1 MRASHEREDL
11 TPAPEGLPIRL
22 HLNVVLASSLLL
34 GAGVFHGCHGPAQDH
49 SRFESAVLLREHTVL
64 FSFKHLVYRPAEGI
78 AAFPD
83 GGVPKYDRDE
93 NLLGTYH
100 IPSGVLRILR
110 REHNHRWT
118 DGQGTYG
125 IQRSRG
131 GVALVTQGGQLRRDL
146 SKNEFEDWFVDIE
159 TGAFQPV
166 DYRAALAERK
176 LATTGIYLVDERG
189 TLLFVTEPLE
199 AGGGKRD
206 ERDASLWIR
215 TPAGEFV
222 HVAQTSHYE
231 GMEGDGLIYWIPET
245 RRFHAFDVVT
255 LATRDLPGYRVRPQ
269 EDVTEGVSVE
279 TGGQRL
285 MFGRKTGA
293 AWEYEPLPI
302 EPARLKQH

>member
-1 MRASHEREDL
+1 MRSL
-11 TPAPEGLPIRL
+11 
-22 HLNVVLASSLLL
+22 LNVVLAVFLLP
-34 GAGVFHGCHGPAQDH
+34 GASVFLGCHGPAQDH

-110 REHNHRWT
+110 RETNRRWA

-131 GVALVTQGGQLRRDL
+131 GVAFVTQGGQLRRDL
-146 SKNEFEDWFVDIE
+146 SKSAFEDWLVD
-159 TGAFQPV
+159 TGTGVFQPA
-166 DYRAALAERK
+166 DFRSALLERK
-176 LATTGIYLVDERG
+176 LSSTAMYLVDERG
-189 TLLFVTEPLE
+189 TLLFVTQPLE

-206 ERDASLWIR
+206 ERDAALWIR

-222 HVAQTSHYE
+222 HVAKTSHYE
-231 GMEGDGLIYWIPET
+231 GMAGDDLVYWIPET

-255 LATRDLPGYRVRPQ
+255 LATRDLPGYKVRPQ
-269 EDVTEGVSVE
+269 EDVTGGISVE

-285 MFGRKTGA
+285 MFGRKTGSE
-293 AWEYEPLPI
+293 WEYEPLPI